1 MKKIYPTEQK
11 QEIIKRHLCGVTI
24 TELSRE
30 TGVSRSTLYSWLK
43 EYNNSIKIERQI
55 RVRDFYD
62 LKKKCDQQE
71 KMIEILQ
78 RSPCTVSAPLRE
90 RFKVV
95 SNLSDEYSISL
106 LCKTLNVA
114 KGSYFNHILRNK
126 NEDTLAAKKRA
137 ELTPVIEEI
146 FNESKQI
153 YGANK
158 VHAVLKERGYCVG
171 EKTVSNIM
179 HDNGWFSVRG
189 ASKKLYLM
197 YQEKKQNLL
206 NQQFTVSRPNEVWVG
221 DVTQFRFK
229 GRNYYICVI
238 IDLYSRKVVSYKISK
253 SNSTQLTKATF
264 KYAYESR
271 QPTDLLFHSDRGGNY
286 TSNAYTSYLEQ
297 LGIRQSFSRA
307 STPYDNSVIEAFFK
321 SLKAEKLYLIDIDS
335 EKELFSAIKNY
346 MNFYNSSRP
355 HTVLGYTTPDAFEAR
370 FFRKLKG
377 SKVM

>member
-1 MKKIYPTEQK
+1 
-11 QEIIKRHLCGVTI
+11 
-24 TELSRE
+24 
-30 TGVSRSTLYSWLK
+30 
-43 EYNNSIKIERQI
+43 
-55 RVRDFYD
+55 
-62 LKKKCDQQE
+62 
-71 KMIEILQ
+71 
-78 RSPCTVSAPLRE
+78 
-90 RFKVV
+90 
-95 SNLSDEYSISL
+95 
-106 LCKTLNVA
+106 
-114 KGSYFNHILRNK
+114 
-126 NEDTLAAKKRA
+126 
-137 ELTPVIEEI
+137 
-146 FNESKQI
+146 
-153 YGANK
+153 
-158 VHAVLKERGYCVG
+158 
-171 EKTVSNIM
+171 
-179 HDNGWFSVRG
+179 
-189 ASKKLYLM
+189 M

-264 KYAYESR
+264 KYAYESH

-346 MNFYNSSRP
+346 MIFYNSSRP
-355 HTVLGYTTPDAFEAR
+355 HTVLSYTTPDAFEAR
-370 FFRKLKG
+370 FFSKIVEFAEDIVRTFIYIEQNPIRAGLAGIRGLGKKIKSLVYPFYEVWEPLLPDELKQ
-377 SKVM
+377 S

>member
-1 MKKIYPTEQK
+1 
-11 QEIIKRHLCGVTI
+11 
-24 TELSRE
+24 
-30 TGVSRSTLYSWLK
+30 
-43 EYNNSIKIERQI
+43 
-55 RVRDFYD
+55 
-62 LKKKCDQQE
+62 
-71 KMIEILQ
+71 
-78 RSPCTVSAPLRE
+78 
-90 RFKVV
+90 
-95 SNLSDEYSISL
+95 
-106 LCKTLNVA
+106 
-114 KGSYFNHILRNK
+114 
-126 NEDTLAAKKRA
+126 
-137 ELTPVIEEI
+137 
-146 FNESKQI
+146 
-153 YGANK
+153 
-158 VHAVLKERGYCVG
+158 
-171 EKTVSNIM
+171 
-179 HDNGWFSVRG
+179 
-189 ASKKLYLM
+189 M

-253 SNSTQLTKATF
+253 SNSIQLTKATF

-346 MNFYNSSRP
+346 MNFYNSSSP
-355 HTVLGYTTPDAFEAR
+355 HTILNYTTPDAFETR
-370 FFRKLKG
+370 FFSKFKG
-377 SKVM
+377 SQET